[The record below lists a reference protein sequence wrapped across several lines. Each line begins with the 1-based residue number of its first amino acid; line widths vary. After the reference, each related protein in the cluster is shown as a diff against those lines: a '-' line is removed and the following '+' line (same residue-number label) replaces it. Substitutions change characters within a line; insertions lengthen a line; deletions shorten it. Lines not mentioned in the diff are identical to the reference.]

1 MNLRSID
8 LNLLVAFEALIEER
22 HVTRAA
28 RRVGLSQPAM
38 SNALSRLRRTLGDPL
53 LVRTAEGMALTPAA
67 EALASAVRAAFGPL
81 REALE
86 EKPRFDPRSSHR
98 TFNLLMNDYVEIFL
112 LAPLVSVLRARASG
126 IGVRVHR
133 WRNLFKPPPAV
144 ALAGSF
150 DLAAG
155 FFPDA
160 LGVDAALHTTLLWEE
175 KNVCIARR
183 DHPKIRGKMTL
194 SQYAEAGHVAVFY
207 KAQGPGLIDTLL
219 SEKGYERR
227 STVVV
232 PHFSSVPFMVACS
245 DLIATVPEGLA
256 RRFAPWLRLQV
267 LPVPFEMP
275 PFRMSMLWH
284 ARFQADAAQ
293 VWFRELVSATASRLN
308 KRK

>member
-38 SNALSRLRRTLGDPL
+38 SNALARLRRALGDPL
-53 LVRTAEGMALTPAA
+53 LVRTADGLALTPAA
-67 EALASAVRAAFGPL
+67 ESLAAAVRAAFGPL
-81 REALE
+81 RDALE
-86 EKPRFDPRSSHR
+86 AKPRFDPELSHR
-98 TFNLLMNDYVEIFL
+98 TFNLLTNDYAEIFL
-112 LAPLVSVLRARASG
+112 LAPLVKELRARSSG
-126 IGVRVHR
+126 IALRAQR
-133 WRNLFKPPPAV
+133 WRNLFEPPPAI

-150 DLAAG
+150 DLAMG

-160 LGVDAALHTTLLWEE
+160 LGLEPALHTTLLWEE

-183 DHPKIRGKMTL
+183 GHPQIDGRLTL
-194 SQYAEAGHVAVFY
+194 AQFADAAHVAVFY

-227 STVVV
+227 STLLV
-232 PHFSSVPFMVACS
+232 PHFASVPFIVASS
-245 DLIATVPEGLA
+245 DLIATVPERLA
-256 RRFAPWLRLQV
+256 RRFAPWLKLQV
-267 LPVPFEMP
+267 LAVPFAMP
-275 PFRMSMLWH
+275 PFRTSMLWH

-293 VWFRELVSATASRLN
+293 VWFRELVLKTASSVAGV
-308 KRK
+308 

>member
-8 LNLLVAFEALIEER
+8 LNLLLALEALVEER

-28 RRVGLSQPAM
+28 RRIGLSQPAM
-38 SNALSRLRRTLGDPL
+38 SNALARLRRTFGDPL
-53 LVRTAEGMALTPAA
+53 LVRTADGMAPTPAA
-67 EALASAVRAAFGPL
+67 EMLATAVKAALDPL

-86 EKPRFDPRSSHR
+86 ERPRFDPRSSQR

-112 LAPLVSVLRARASG
+112 LAPLVSELRSSG
-126 IGVRVHR
+126 IGLRVHR
-133 WRNLFKPPPAV
+133 WRNLFEPPPAV
-144 ALAGSF
+144 ALAGNF

-160 LGVDAALHTTLLWEE
+160 LGLDAALHTTLLWEE

-183 DHPKIRGKMTL
+183 DHPKIRGRLTL
-194 SQYAEAGHVAVFY
+194 AQYSEAGHVAVFY

-232 PHFSSVPFMVACS
+232 PHFASVPFMVAGS
-245 DLIATVPEGLA
+245 DLIATVPERLA
-256 RRFAPWLRLQV
+256 RRFATWLGLLV
-267 LPVPFEMP
+267 LDVPFEMP

-293 VWFRELVSATASRLN
+293 VWLRQLVATTAAGLSAG
-308 KRK
+308 